1 MKNIVLIFLLTVIL
15 LPAYSQ
21 LKVKAKCDAFVV
33 DILDGKINGVHA
45 DFTSGQIKTRLPC
58 FTGEEPGS
66 SRCGG
71 TIYYKD
77 QDIKFFTGR
86 NYVEIGPNFKGKLT
100 IPLMGGKRGSFFK
113 WLGVPKL
120 KDTDWDAFET
130 QYGCL
135 ILYYN
140 TASKVKM
147 IRFSTKTTDEI
158 NLCE

>member
-1 MKNIVLIFLLTVIL
+1 MLSGMQSSNSFFMKNIVLIFLLTVIL

-33 DILDGKINGVHA
+33 DILDGKINGVQA
-45 DFTSGQIKTRLPC
+45 DFTSGQIKTKLPC
-58 FTGEEPGS
+58 FTGEEPES
-66 SRCGG
+66 SKCGG

-86 NYVEIGPNFKGKLT
+86 NYVEIGPNFKGRLT

-120 KDTDWDAFET
+120 KDTDLT
-130 QYGCL
+130 HSKL
-135 ILYYN
+135 N
-140 TASKVKM
+140 TVV
-147 IRFSTKTTDEI
+147 
-158 NLCE
+158 